1 MYGMMQK
8 KIAFDAV
15 FYKGFSAVN
24 FLGIF
29 YSQFTIGNP

>member
-1 MYGMMQK
+1 MMQK

-15 FYKGFSAVN
+15 FYKGFSIVN

-29 YSQFTIGNP
+29 HSKFTIN